1 MLSLLNRT
9 LCEIMKQMFSMDFI
23 AQNSNKNNCLPDCE
37 GIMSFIHFNSSD
49 FRGDICLSMSHE
61 SCRRMLAQ
69 HNLTANSNDFEILMR
84 STVGEVSNT
93 LAGEFLALPQVRQ
106 TFGHVEVHPP
116 IILDDHVK
124 DNPAFPLVQG
134 YCGKIQFDEIEILTF
149 ISDNFSSLQE
159 SDQYSA

>member
-1 MLSLLNRT
+1 
-9 LCEIMKQMFSMDFI
+9 
-23 AQNSNKNNCLPDCE
+23 
-37 GIMSFIHFNSSD
+37 
-49 FRGDICLSMSHE
+49 MSHE